1 MWLLSFL
8 PDNYLHMAV
17 FAILVTGGILYLV
30 GLLLNLYPPSYP
42 YREPVRIISTVLM
55 IAGVYGYGSYDTE
68 MHWRLKVAE
77 VQAKLDAAEAK
88 SNSVNA
94 QVQTKI
100 VVQKQIIH
108 DRQVVVQKEIQTVE
122 KRIDEECKL
131 DPVIP
136 KILNDAAVNPTTIPP
151 GGKK

>member
-1 MWLLSFL
+1 
-8 PDNYLHMAV
+8 
-17 FAILVTGGILYLV
+17 
-30 GLLLNLYPPSYP
+30 
-42 YREPVRIISTVLM
+42 
-55 IAGVYGYGSYDTE
+55 